1 MATASS
7 SGDNAMC
14 DGDREFLRKN
24 RVFLMEHLEVED
36 VLLYMTDCLDERN
49 EQKIKAEPTKQKKV
63 QQLLELLP
71 RRGSH
76 AFTSFLVATHK
87 AQDWLAK
94 ELAEKRGVD
103 LNSILTG

>member
-7 SGDNAMC
+7 SGDNVMC
-14 DGDREFLRKN
+14 DEDRKFLRKN
-24 RVFLMEHLEVED
+24 RVFLMEHLDVDE
-36 VLLYMTDCLDERN
+36 VLLYMVDCLDERS
-49 EQKIKAEPTKQKKV
+49 EEKIKAEPTKQKKV

-87 AQDWLAK
+87 VQDWLAK
-94 ELAEKRGVD
+94 QLAEKRGVD
-103 LNSILTG
+103 LNSIVTG